1 MNYDKMA
8 KNLEGLQTVS
18 SAAKTLGVGRRTAVN
33 YISKL
38 KKYGY
43 VRTSRGKGKIRL
55 YEISGV
61 KFVKKSGTELY
72 DFINKHSPI
81 KVREPY
87 RYVIHDKITAEDAIP
102 RAIETK
108 DFRIILAAMHL
119 FRLVEDW
126 PELNRHAN
134 ARGVQKAVGA
144 LYELARKYMRVRRID
159 KRTANAFMK
168 AKTMEKFIVPNMRS
182 RDFLDIEKKWEI
194 HIPFNKS
201 DMERY

>member
-61 KFVKKSGTELY
+61 KFVKRSGTELY
-72 DFINKHSPI
+72 DFINEHSTV
-81 KVREPY
+81 KVHGPY
-87 RYVIHDKITAEDAIP
+87 KYVIHNKITAEEAIP

-108 DFRIILAAMHL
+108 DFRTILAAMHL

-134 ARGVQKAVGA
+134 ARGIQKAVGA
-144 LYELARKYMRVRRID
+144 LYELTRKYMRVRRID
-159 KRTANAFMK
+159 KRTANAFMS
-168 AKTMEKFIVPNMRS
+168 AKTREKFIIPNMRS
-182 RDFLDIEKKWEI
+182 KDFLDIEKKWKI